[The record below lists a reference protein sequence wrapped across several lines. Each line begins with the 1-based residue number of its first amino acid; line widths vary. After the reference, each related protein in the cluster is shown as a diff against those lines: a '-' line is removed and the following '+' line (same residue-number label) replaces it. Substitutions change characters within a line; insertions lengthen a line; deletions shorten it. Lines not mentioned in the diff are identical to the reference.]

1 MYAGKSDDIER
12 FNGATQQ
19 RAAFFSRLDHTR
31 ECIMIFPSASSVL
44 LAAVDGTLTRR
55 LLTDTEL
62 AWQIDNVSPPS
73 VRRSATAS
81 GYRRFFWTPSH
92 RSPAHITTLM
102 RLTAGI
108 TRRYPPAECGYSVNS
123 HVRLAQHRA
132 HKSSNYVMNLVE
144 DICAYLYRSDT
155 FSQLFTMQPFI
166 VALLFRPEQAAV
178 VEIFLSGLLQVWVD
192 EGGGLN
198 AYPAGRSVANPWRV
212 GGAQWVKE
220 N

>member
-1 MYAGKSDDIER
+1 
-12 FNGATQQ
+12 
-19 RAAFFSRLDHTR
+19 
-31 ECIMIFPSASSVL
+31 MIFPSASSVL
-44 LAAVDGTLTRR
+44 LAAPPFRPPLRHRIRLQKVLLDPFAPLTCPHHHPH
-55 LLTDTEL
+55 
-62 AWQIDNVSPPS
+62 A
-73 VRRSATAS
+73 
-81 GYRRFFWTPSH
+81 SH
-92 RSPAHITTLM
+92 RRHHSPRVPNPLSQLYTPLQ
-102 RLTAGI
+102 
-108 TRRYPPAECGYSVNS
+108 YPPAECGYSVNS